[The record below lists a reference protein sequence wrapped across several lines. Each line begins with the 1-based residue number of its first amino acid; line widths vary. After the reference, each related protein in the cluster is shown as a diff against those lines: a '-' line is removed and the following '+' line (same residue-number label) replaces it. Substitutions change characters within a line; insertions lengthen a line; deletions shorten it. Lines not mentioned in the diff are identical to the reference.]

1 MHQKNLS
8 DTALALDLAISLKK
22 INTHLKQKEKAMKKI
37 RELLFTELCQFLSL
51 KNEEVNKKWRK
62 MKDEEVMKEVNKKV
76 SFSNLLGPPR
86 LRFMQMIKPSK
97 KK

>member
-1 MHQKNLS
+1 
-8 DTALALDLAISLKK
+8 
-22 INTHLKQKEKAMKKI
+22 MKKI

-97 KK
+97 KITHECTKNFFLYIQSSLKNV